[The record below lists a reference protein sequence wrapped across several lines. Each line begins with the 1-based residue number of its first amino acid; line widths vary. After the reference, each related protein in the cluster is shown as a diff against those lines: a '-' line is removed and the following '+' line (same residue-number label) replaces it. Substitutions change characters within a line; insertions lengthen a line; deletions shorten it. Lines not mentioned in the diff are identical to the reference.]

1 MTATDTRGEEPM
13 EPVWTIFVIAIVIT
27 AVIAWRTFGRRQ

>member
-1 MTATDTRGEEPM
+1 M